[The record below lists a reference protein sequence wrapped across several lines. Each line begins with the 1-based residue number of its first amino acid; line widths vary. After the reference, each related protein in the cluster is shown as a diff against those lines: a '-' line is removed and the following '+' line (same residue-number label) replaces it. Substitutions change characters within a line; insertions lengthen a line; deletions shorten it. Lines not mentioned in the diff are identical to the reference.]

1 MTVLPFRATVAP
13 AGLLRCGT
21 ALTAATAARDFSR
34 TTGGPRATKVNGH
47 VIRPT
52 LPTLLVAAL
61 FLSSCG
67 VPASQYCY
75 VASSATINAVD
86 VGMSAAGD
94 LYKQGKVSEAAKV
107 KLVSAHDVY
116 RPIAKSVVDGC
127 RVLGAS
133 EQGKAD
139 EAIAR
144 MQAAGAHVIELLVAT
159 GAK

>member
-1 MTVLPFRATVAP
+1 
-13 AGLLRCGT
+13 
-21 ALTAATAARDFSR
+21 
-34 TTGGPRATKVNGH
+34 
-47 VIRPT
+47 
-52 LPTLLVAAL
+52 
-61 FLSSCG
+61 
-67 VPASQYCY
+67 
-75 VASSATINAVD
+75 
-86 VGMSAAGD
+86 MSAAGD
-94 LYKQGKVSEAAKV
+94 LYKQGKVNESAKV

-144 MQAAGAHVIELLVAT
+144 IQAAGAHVIELLVAT